1 MIDPDHNLFDGDPI
15 PLTATRMKSR
25 FPVECLP
32 ATVRAMVEAVAE
44 ATQTD
49 PAMPAVSALTVLAA
63 TAGGRAEVE
72 VRRGWREPLC
82 LYTATVAGPGER
94 KSAVQSFMVAPLLD
108 VEQELATK
116 GAAERIEQETLRQ
129 IAVKNAERLKA
140 IASSDK
146 ATQATRADA
155 VAAAAVAEAFN
166 VPAVPRIVADDVTP
180 EAAGS
185 LLAAQGGRLAII
197 SAEGGIF
204 DVIAGRYSNAIPCLD
219 IWLKGHA
226 GDPIKVDR
234 KGREPE
240 YIRRPALTLG
250 LMLQPSIL
258 TAIGRNDT
266 FRGRGLLARFLY
278 AEPVSLVGRRKAGAQ
293 PVPEDVSQAY
303 HRTIVQLVNGLDG
316 WSSDPAIIL
325 LEPAAA
331 SLVIE
336 LEEAIEPTLAGDG
349 ELATLADW
357 GSKLL
362 GAIMRIAAILHLGE
376 HGHQA
381 VRRPLR
387 VDTIRSAAMI
397 GDYFKAHAIRAF
409 TTMQTDKDTADAAY
423 LLDRLA
429 KHGSDRI
436 TRKALF
442 DLARRR
448 FKTAAEMD
456 PAITRLV
463 DHGYLAAVPMPES
476 KGPGRKPSPVFAVHP
491 DLYAQSAQSA
501 QSQAGGHSADPA
513 DSAYTSR
520 VETTA

>member
-1 MIDPDHNLFDGDPI
+1 MSDTDLFDGDPI
-15 PLTATRMKSR
+15 PLSHGRTRAR

-32 ATVRAMVEAVAE
+32 PTVKAMVEAVAE

-49 PAMPAVSALTVLAA
+49 PAMPAVSALTALAA
-63 TAGGRAEVE
+63 AAGGRAEVE
-72 VRRGWREPLC
+72 IRRGWREPLC

-94 KSAVQSFMVAPLLD
+94 KSAVQAFMVAPLLD
-108 VEQELATK
+108 VEQELAVK

-140 IASSDK
+140 VASSDK
-146 ATQATRADA
+146 ATPATQADA
-155 VAAAAVAEAFN
+155 IAAAAVAETFN
-166 VPAVPRIVADDVTP
+166 VPPVPRIVADDVTP

-197 SAEGGIF
+197 SAEGGVF
-204 DVIAGRYSNAIPCLD
+204 DVIAGRYSNSIPCLD
-219 IWLKGHA
+219 VWLKGHS

-278 AEPVSLVGRRKAGAQ
+278 AEPASLVGRRKAGAE
-293 PVPEDVSQAY
+293 PVPEDVAVAY
-303 HRTIVQLVNGLDG
+303 HRTIVQLVTGLDG
-316 WSSDPAIIL
+316 WGSDPAIIL

-331 SLVIE
+331 SVVIE
-336 LEEAIEPTLAGDG
+336 LEESIEPTLAGDG
-349 ELATLADW
+349 ELASLADW

-362 GAIMRIAAILHLGE
+362 GAIMRIAALLHLGQ

-381 VRRPLR
+381 VRRPLEAST
-387 VDTIRSAAMI
+387 VRSAAMI
-397 GDYFKAHAIRAF
+397 GDYFKSHAIRAF

-423 LLDRLA
+423 LLDRLG
-429 KHGSDRI
+429 KHGYDRI
-436 TRKALF
+436 SRKALF

-448 FKTAAEMD
+448 FKAAAEMD
-456 PAITRLV
+456 PAITKLL
-463 DHGYLAAVPMPES
+463 DHGYLAAVPMPENR
-476 KGPGRKPSPVFAVHP
+476 GPGRKPSPMFAVHP
-491 DLYAQSAQSA
+491 EVYAQSAQYAQLPTGA
-501 QSQAGGHSADPA
+501 QSADSA

-520 VETTA
+520 AERTA